1 MVIVVLDGHN
11 LSPLKYPPNKRAK
24 QHEAVLTS
32 CPSRSGVATAVT
44 YVSKKVHFFLWEGEL
59 EKISLA

>member
-44 YVSKKVHFFLWEGEL
+44 YVSKKVHFFFCG
-59 EKISLA
+59 KGN